1 VIQDASTF
9 DLNPGIFKAIDRNK
23 LTTGFTLETDAD
35 RLEIGVYLRK
45 IGVAAGLELRGH
57 LIHVFPDD
65 GFSDASPLISLAAID
80 RLDLLRRLYN
90 EVIIPE
96 AVRREVVMTAPGAAG
111 AADAAGANWINIRSV
126 EDRTLVEAL
135 RVTLDLGEAE
145 AIALAL
151 EVNAELLLVD
161 ERRARAVA

>member
-1 VIQDASTF
+1 VI
-9 DLNPGIFKAIDRNK
+9 
-23 LTTGFTLETDAD
+23 
-35 RLEIGVYLRK
+35 V
-45 IGVAAGLELRGH
+45 V
-57 LIHVFPDD
+57 
-65 GFSDASPLISLAAID
+65 SDASPLISLAAID

-111 AADAAGANWINIRSV
+111 AADVAGANWINVRSV

-135 RVTLDLGEAE
+135 RVTLDMGEAE

-151 EVNAELLLVD
+151 EVNADLLLVD
-161 ERRARAVA
+161 ERRARAVAQRLGQPVIGVLGVIVEAKLSGLIPAVGPLLGDLTDRAGFRVSEALRARVIEVGGE